1 MRNSHHRIYH
11 RSLSSPASFSADKME
26 TDKRYAATTD
36 VPDSLKSPLGGS
48 TKGEYSIRGDFRE
61 GRAAYLD
68 MSSTTPLDPRVFD
81 KMAPYMVRDFFRS
94 RFFLLLH
101 RMHFPN
107 VLILFSIRRLDP
119 MATPIPERT
128 NMDGTP
134 NVL

>member
-1 MRNSHHRIYH
+1 
-11 RSLSSPASFSADKME
+11 ME

-81 KMAPYMVRDFFRS
+81 KMAPYMVRDS
-94 RFFLLLH
+94 ESDVH
-101 RMHFPN
+101 IFPQS
-107 VLILFSIRRLDP
+107 ILP
-119 MATPIPERT
+119 VTA
-128 NMDGTP
+128 
-134 NVL
+134 